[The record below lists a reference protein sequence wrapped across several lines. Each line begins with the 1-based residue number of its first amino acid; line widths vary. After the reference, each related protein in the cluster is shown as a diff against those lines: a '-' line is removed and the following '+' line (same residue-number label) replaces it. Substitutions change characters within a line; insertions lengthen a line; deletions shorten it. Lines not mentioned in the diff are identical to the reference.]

1 MKQLPF
7 SKQQIQDIIK
17 QHGTPFHIYDKKGI
31 EKCVKD
37 LYKAFS
43 WNKGFKEYFAVKAL
57 PNPAI
62 LKLLKDLGCGVDCAS
77 DVELMLC
84 EKIGFNGDDIMFS
97 SNNTKS
103 EEFALANKLGAI
115 INFDDISHI
124 DTLKQKSPIP
134 ETVCIRY
141 NPGDNVFQT
150 KGIMG
155 SQNESKFGV
164 TKKQLFEGL
173 SRLKDEGAKRF
184 GIHAF
189 LMSNCLANEYYPD
202 LAECLFS
209 LAVEIKNETGIEI
222 SFIDMSGGI
231 GIPYFEEDSPV
242 DIFSVANGVKK
253 AYDEIIIPN
262 GLDISIYTE
271 LGRYI
276 TGPYGY
282 FVATVLHKKE
292 TYKNYVGIDA
302 SAVNLMRP
310 AMYGAHHHVVV
321 MGKQNDEKTYRC
333 DVVGSLCENNDKFAI
348 NRELPNVDIGDTLVI
363 CDTGAHGHSM
373 GSNYNGKLRSAE
385 LLLQED
391 KTATL
396 IRRAETFE
404 DYIACF
410 DL

>member
-1 MKQLPF
+1 MQK
-7 SKQQIQDIIK
+7 IIEK
-17 QHGTPFHIYDKKGI
+17 YPTPFHIYDKKGI
-31 EKCVKD
+31 ESCVKD

-43 WNKGFKEYFAVKAL
+43 WNKGFKEYFAVKAN
-57 PNPAI
+57 PNPSI
-62 LKLLKDLGCGVDCAS
+62 LKLLKQLGCGVDCAS
-77 DVELMLC
+77 DVELKLSQSV
-84 EKIGFNGDDIMFS
+84 GFLGEDIMFS
-97 SNNTKS
+97 SNNTKA
-103 EEFALANKLGAI
+103 EEFALANELGAI
-115 INFDDISHI
+115 LNLDDIGHI
-124 DTLKQKSPIP
+124 DTILEKSVIP
-134 ETVCIRY
+134 KTVSIRY

-173 SRLKDEGAKRF
+173 LRLKDEGVETF

-189 LMSNCLANEYYPD
+189 LMSNCLAEEYYPD

-209 LAVEIKNETGIEI
+209 LAVEIKKETGINI

-231 GIPYFEEDSPV
+231 GIPYYESDQQV
-242 DIFSVANGVKK
+242 DIFKVGEGVKK
-253 AYDEIIIPN
+253 AYDEIVTPN
-262 GLDISIYTE
+262 GLEISIYTE

-282 FVATVLHKKE
+282 FVGTVLHKKE

-310 AMYGAHHHVVV
+310 AIYGAYHHVTVL
-321 MGKQNDEKTYRC
+321 GKEQDERNYRC

-348 NRELPNVDIGDTLVI
+348 NRDLPEPKIGDILVI
-363 CDTGAHGHSM
+363 HDTGAHGHAM

-385 LLLQED
+385 LMLNED
-391 KTATL
+391 KTVTL
-396 IRRAETFE
+396 IRRAETFD

-410 DL
+410 KL